1 MEKEGLGDL
10 DHEVVYSIIIVLY
23 LISFFSMILFTAKV
37 TGSDPTDPTVA
48 LERLHRYTVEK

>member
-1 MEKEGLGDL
+1 MEKDGLGYL
-10 DHEVVYSIIIVLY
+10 GHEVAYSIIIALY

-48 LERLHRYTVEK
+48 LERLHRYTVE

>member
-1 MEKEGLGDL
+1 MEKDGLGGL
-10 DHEVVYSIIIVLY
+10 GHEVAYSIIIALY

-48 LERLHRYTVEK
+48 LERLHRYTVE

>member
-10 DHEVVYSIIIVLY
+10 DHEVAYSIIIVLY

-37 TGSDPTDPTVA
+37 TSSDPTDPTVA